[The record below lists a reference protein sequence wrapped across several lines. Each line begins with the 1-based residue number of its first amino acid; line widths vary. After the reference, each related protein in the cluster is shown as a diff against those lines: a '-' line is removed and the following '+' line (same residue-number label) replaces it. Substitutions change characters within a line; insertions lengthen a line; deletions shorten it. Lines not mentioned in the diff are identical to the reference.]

1 MKELS
6 SKGDASDINDS
17 TEIQIPTFDT
27 HSKTIGNDN
36 DRSRIT
42 THTYRVRCHPNDSP
56 IFKNLLTRC
65 SEDPIRSGFFITLG
79 IIQITT
85 TSTYRRHI
93 AFQNNYTVSITNIL
107 IHGMT
112 KEALEET
119 VEKKPISIARIA
131 RVEENHLTESKGK
144 WSVVTC
150 KACII
155 QVKRKVDI
163 VIQDITLQILS
174 QNLTQPGVISKEYRK
189 SS

>member
-6 SKGDASDINDS
+6 SKGDASYINEY
-17 TEIQIPTFDT
+17 TEIQIPTFDI

-36 DRSRIT
+36 DRSRII
-42 THTYRVRCHPNDSP
+42 THTYGVRCHPKDSP

-112 KEALEET
+112 KEPLEET
-119 VEKKPISIARIA
+119 VEKKPI
-131 RVEENHLTESKGK
+131 
-144 WSVVTC
+144 
-150 KACII
+150 
-155 QVKRKVDI
+155 
-163 VIQDITLQILS
+163 
-174 QNLTQPGVISKEYRK
+174 
-189 SS
+189 